1 MTASKEAL
9 RKEATDRR
17 SIGSQM
23 SNLCYNLSQGQKQLT
38 DHDRETMARLVREWD
53 AIPRAEKP

>member
-9 RKEATDRR
+9 RKELADRG
-17 SIGSQM
+17 SIGRQM
-23 SNLCYNLSQGQKQLT
+23 SNLCYNLSQPHRELT
-38 DHDRETMARLVREWD
+38 DHDRETMASLVREWD